1 MLQDIVNETNVH
13 NKVFLHAYLQFR
25 LFLHFLDWLANIFV
39 CMIDNILVVMFLHT
53 WMNKIQYQNNNNFNI
68 L

>member
-1 MLQDIVNETNVH
+1 MLQDIVNEINVH

-25 LFLHFLDWLANIFV
+25 LFLHFLDCLANMFV
-39 CMIDNILVVMFLHT
+39 CMIDNVLVVMFLHT
-53 WMNKIQYQNNNNFNI
+53 WIIKFDQNNNDINI